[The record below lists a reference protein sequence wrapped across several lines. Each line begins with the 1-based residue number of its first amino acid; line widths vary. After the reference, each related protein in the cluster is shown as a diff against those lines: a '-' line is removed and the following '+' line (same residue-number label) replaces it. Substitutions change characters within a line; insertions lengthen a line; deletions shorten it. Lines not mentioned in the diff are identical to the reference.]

1 MNLYPLKFTPILKER
16 IWGGTKLISVL
27 NKPISDKKIGESWE
41 LSACAG
47 EDSKVNNGF
56 LAGNTLT
63 ELIEIYMGELV
74 GESVYQHYGLNF
86 PLLFKIIDAAENL
99 SIQVHPDDETAAERH
114 NSFGKTE
121 MWYIMDAEPGAELIV
136 GFNNGITKEK
146 YIESVQN
153 NSTENILKKVPV
165 SKGDVVYIP
174 AGLVHAIGKGILL
187 AEIQQSSDITYR
199 IYDYNRLD
207 DKGNPRQLHVEQAL
221 DVINFE
227 SVENPKTIYKEIINE
242 IVPLVFSD
250 YFTTNLIKF
259 DKQIIRNYGDIDSF
273 KVYMCTE
280 GAYKI
285 LFNGEYTHVN
295 KGETILIPA
304 SIGEVI
310 FIPENSITTVL
321 EVFPGNISNQ
331 I

>member
-16 IWGGTKLISVL
+16 IWGGTKLNSVL
-27 NKPISDKKIGESWE
+27 NKRGSEQKVGESWE

-47 EDSKVNNGF
+47 EDSEVNNGF

-74 GESVYQHYGLNF
+74 GESVYEQYGLNF

-153 NSTENILKKVPV
+153 NSTENILKKVSV
-165 SKGDVVYIP
+165 SKGDV
-174 AGLVHAIGKGILL
+174 
-187 AEIQQSSDITYR
+187 SSS
-199 IYDYNRLD
+199 
-207 DKGNPRQLHVEQAL
+207 G
-221 DVINFE
+221 
-227 SVENPKTIYKEIINE
+227 
-242 IVPLVFSD
+242 
-250 YFTTNLIKF
+250 
-259 DKQIIRNYGDIDSF
+259 
-273 KVYMCTE
+273 
-280 GAYKI
+280 
-285 LFNGEYTHVN
+285 
-295 KGETILIPA
+295 
-304 SIGEVI
+304 
-310 FIPENSITTVL
+310 
-321 EVFPGNISNQ
+321 
-331 I
+331 